1 MHERSL
7 ADDQREREKRKQDGR
22 YQPIAGMSF
31 GPTKRVLYGQLGLS
45 IEKTNSR
52 LRASWCPSLLVQSPA
67 VLAFQMPTSAAVTM
81 GRRGAAECTGG
92 TSEFQ
97 MTDMPFLPQMI
108 LMFAVFALPA
118 SQVAGRLALVNNKQ
132 VQLIAQAVIG
142 AVVLVASLFVI
153 LSEQYTPQDSHW
165 AYGALGTVMGF
176 WLRR

>member
-1 MHERSL
+1 MH
-7 ADDQREREKRKQDGR
+7 
-22 YQPIAGMSF
+22 
-31 GPTKRVLYGQLGLS
+31 
-45 IEKTNSR
+45 
-52 LRASWCPSLLVQSPA
+52 
-67 VLAFQMPTSAAVTM
+67 
-81 GRRGAAECTGG
+81 TGG

-108 LMFAVFALPA
+108 LIFAVFALPA

-132 VQLIAQAVIG
+132 VQLIAQVVIG